1 MKLHKDKNAFRV
13 LLEQIHEQT
22 GYRTDVMEKDYYAV
36 LMLSELAEKLMESCR
51 HSTYFVHRTGL
62 SMIQL

>member
-22 GYRTDVMEKDYYAV
+22 GYRTDVMEKIIT
-36 LMLSELAEKLMESCR
+36 LC
-51 HSTYFVHRTGL
+51 
-62 SMIQL
+62 